1 MLTTLWLLSLFLP
14 VLCAQLLVTCAY
26 KSLCQQALLS
36 GNDVVLQCD
45 HLKASWYFS
54 SFQGEDPFLVSS
66 LPNIKKLPGGSLQLN
81 KPQPSQTGLY
91 RCEDS
96 NTALVVEY
104 EIDFQDVTTLHI
116 THKGLG
122 QNPLQNQSL
131 SLGRQEIIF
140 THWEPW
146 QDCNRC
152 GVPGERKR
160 LGYCYIQES
169 LESPMPCWLYLGD
182 VRLWSSRLQPEM
194 QVETCHIPCTLIDM
208 KYIIF
213 DNFQL
218 RNKMGSAW
226 LTCPLGSIYRPV
238 FWEANNL
245 SLTWKDQLS
254 GKSISTIMDTSNG
267 GSWLQVF
274 QPATYRCFVQQEL
287 TAQFNSQSNV
297 DPLKFLSP
305 GKSEEQPEAKE
316 SRREKASSVLKGLSV
331 MMLVGTVLTLLG
343 CLLKQFRFSRSWE
356 RNKMLLVK

>member
-1 MLTTLWLLSLFLP
+1 PRLTQDDELCVGLVVPLE
-14 VLCAQLLVTCAY
+14 VLGRDHGAVVHAAVPPGCLVKGQLLVTCAY

-122 QNPLQNQSL
+122 QNHLQNQSL

-160 LGYCYIQES
+160 LGYCYIQE
-169 LESPMPCWLYLGD
+169 
-182 VRLWSSRLQPEM
+182 
-194 QVETCHIPCTLIDM
+194 
-208 KYIIF
+208 
-213 DNFQL
+213 
-218 RNKMGSAW
+218 
-226 LTCPLGSIYRPV
+226 PV

-254 GKSISTIMDTSNG
+254 GKSVSTIMDTSNG
-267 GSWLQVF
+267 GSWLRVF

-305 GKSEEQPEAKE
+305 GKSEQQPEAKE
-316 SRREKASSVLKGLSV
+316 TQKEKANSVLKGLSV

-343 CLLKQFRFSRSWE
+343 CLRKQFRFSRSQK
-356 RNKMLLVK
+356 RNKMLLNVETIVNTMIPAGPGTGDAVLTARTILPPPLFHAPVKND

>member
-194 QVETCHIPCTLIDM
+194 QVEACLVPCNQS
-208 KYIIF
+208 KEIIQPFFTF
-213 DNFQL
+213 DISKLGQSTN
-218 RNKMGSAW
+218 NME
-226 LTCPLGSIYRPV
+226 LTCPLASIYR
-238 FWEANNL
+238 
-245 SLTWKDQLS
+245 
-254 GKSISTIMDTSNG
+254 
-267 GSWLQVF
+267 
-274 QPATYRCFVQQEL
+274 
-287 TAQFNSQSNV
+287 
-297 DPLKFLSP
+297 
-305 GKSEEQPEAKE
+305 
-316 SRREKASSVLKGLSV
+316 
-331 MMLVGTVLTLLG
+331 
-343 CLLKQFRFSRSWE
+343 
-356 RNKMLLVK
+356 